1 MTKNSAEVFN
11 LQRKSSSD
19 TRQSASLNHD
29 NQACKNIIVSTED
42 LKLHPV
48 LEEATDISS
57 DSLPS
62 IISKEKAVTVF
73 SPKTDGMTLN
83 NPKADLKKKK
93 KRVERFLSPVHF
105 CEFSRR
111 KIGDE
116 SVWLVCVCVCV
127 CVCVLMLP

>member
-1 MTKNSAEVFN
+1 MAKNSAEVFN

-42 LKLHPV
+42 QKLHPV

-73 SPKTDGMTLN
+73 SPKTDGMKLN
-83 NPKADLKKKK
+83 NPNADLKKKK
-93 KRVERFLSPVHF
+93 KSGEIFIPGAFLWV
-105 CEFSRR
+105 
-111 KIGDE
+111 
-116 SVWLVCVCVCV
+116 
-127 CVCVLMLP
+127 